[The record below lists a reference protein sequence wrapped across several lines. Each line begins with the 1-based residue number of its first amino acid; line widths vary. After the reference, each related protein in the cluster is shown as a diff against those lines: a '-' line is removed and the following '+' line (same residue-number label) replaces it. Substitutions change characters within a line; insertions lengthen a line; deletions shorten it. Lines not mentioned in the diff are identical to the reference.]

1 MSNFE
6 SISNS
11 PDILAT
17 PQEQMVMLVAHRASG
32 IDKAQ
37 LDPDYFDFSYTE
49 KTSEIVVASFTGR
62 NYAKDGRR
70 GKWAGTKTI
79 EVTRAKLN
87 RGTLPLALIVAY
99 RPGMTME
106 HVLRALE
113 VTYAFTVTPDEL
125 LMKNASGVYAAFIG
139 AVRPEA
145 MTLELKFAPNQ
156 ARIVP
161 TGSEFT
167 IRLDNSQR
175 PDINDYLHVI
185 KAGSVTG
192 GV

>member
-6 SISNS
+6 DLPDN

-17 PQEQMVMLVAHRASG
+17 PQEQMVMLVAHKASG
-32 IDKAQ
+32 IEKAQ
-37 LDPDYFDFSYTE
+37 LDPDFFDFSYTE
-49 KTSEIVVASFTGR
+49 QSSEIVAAAFTGR

-70 GKWAGTKTI
+70 GKWTGTKTI
-79 EVTRAKLN
+79 EITRAKFN
-87 RGTLPLALIVAY
+87 RGSKPISLIVAY

-106 HVLRALE
+106 HILRALE
-113 VTYAFTVTPDEL
+113 VTYSFVVTADEL
-125 LMKNASGVYAAFIG
+125 VLKDTTGVYTAFNN
-139 AVRPEA
+139 ALRPPA
-145 MTLELKFAPNQ
+145 MTLELKFAPKQ
-156 ARIVP
+156 ARIIP

-185 KAGSVTG
+185 KAGSITG
-192 GV
+192 GL